1 MTQIVHAFQLGSSTV
16 VTLPKKLGIKPG
28 QKLEIKKSKNGLTLK
43 LDKKESLADILRKTQ
58 GAWANI
64 DWEEWE
70 KKELQR
76 RKIELAATRRNRKAW

>member
-1 MTQIVHAFQLGSSTV
+1 MTQIVHTFQLGSSTV

-28 QKLEIKKSKNGLTLK
+28 QKLEIKKTKNGLNLK
-43 LDKKESLADILRKTQ
+43 LDKKESLADILRETQ

-64 DWEEWE
+64 DWDEWD
-70 KKELQR
+70 KKEKQR